1 MFGSIGPT
9 ELLLIFLVVL
19 LVFGADRLPELAKG
33 LGKGMREFR
42 RAADEVKSEIIGPE
56 NDVLA
61 DLKHELEDEANTTKE
76 MIEDDYPENAHEGI
90 QTEVDTQEIQE
101 QNSGKKE
108 EDISA
113 PKKADDSSEL
123 AG

>member
-9 ELLLIFLVVL
+9 EMLLIFLVIL

-42 RAADEVKSEIIGPE
+42 RAADEVKNEIIGPE
-56 NDVLA
+56 GDVLS
-61 DLKHELEDEANTTKE
+61 DLKRELEEEADSAKQ
-76 MIEDDYPENAHEGI
+76 MIEDDYLGNTQAEIE
-90 QTEVDTQEIQE
+90 TEVDTQEIQ
-101 QNSGKKE
+101 KKE
-108 EDISA
+108 SNNHEE
-113 PKKADDSSEL
+113 DSSINNKEDSPSKL

>member
-19 LVFGADRLPELAKG
+19 LVFGADRLPELARG

-42 RAADEVKSEIIGPE
+42 RAADEVKDEIIGPE
-56 NDVLA
+56 GDVLS
-61 DLKHELEDEANTTKE
+61 DLKRDLEEEADSAKK
-76 MIEDDYPENAHEGI
+76 MIEDAYPENTQAEI
-90 QTEVDTQEIQE
+90 ETEVDTQEIQE
-101 QNSGKKE
+101 KESSKHEENSSTHNE
-108 EDISA
+108 EN
-113 PKKADDSSEL
+113 SSSKL

>member
-9 ELLLIFLVVL
+9 ELLLIFLVAL

-42 RAADEVKSEIIGPE
+42 RAADEVKNEIIGPE
-56 NDVLA
+56 GDVLS
-61 DLKHELEDEANTTKE
+61 DLKRDLEEEVDSAKK
-76 MIEDDYPENAHEGI
+76 MIEDDYPENTQAEI
-90 QTEVDTQEIQE
+90 ETEVDTKEIQE
-101 QNSGKKE
+101 KESSKHE
-108 EDISA
+108 ED
-113 PKKADDSSEL
+113 SSTHNEENSSSKL

>member
-9 ELLLIFLVVL
+9 ELLIIFMVVL

-42 RAADEVKSEIIGPE
+42 RAADEVKNEIIGPE
-56 NDVLA
+56 GDVLS
-61 DLKHELEDEANTTKE
+61 DLKRELEEEADSAKT
-76 MIEDDYPENAHEGI
+76 MIEDDYPENTKPEIKA
-90 QTEVDTQEIQE
+90 EVDTQEIQE
-101 QNSGKKE
+101 KENSKHE
-108 EDISA
+108 EDSSIS
-113 PKKADDSSEL
+113 DEENGSSKL